1 MAVPASYSHHASQ
14 RPLSRFALLVFY
26 LALFAGVLAMFAGIG
41 SRIGWWD
48 FRTGFTLLRWAV
60 YGGIATAVLA
70 MGAMYAARPGGPRRG
85 LVLAV
90 LALLIAVAVAG
101 VPWQWRRT
109 ARSVP
114 PIHDIT
120 TDTENPP
127 EFVAML
133 PLRADAPN
141 SAEYEGPEIASQ
153 QREAYP
159 DIQPVTLAAPPAEGF
174 ERALEAAQQ
183 MGWEI
188 VDADPD
194 AGRIE
199 ATDETLWF
207 GFKDD
212 VVIRV
217 TPADGGSRI
226 DARSVSRV
234 GGSDVGT
241 NARRIRGFLER
252 VSGG

>member
-1 MAVPASYSHHASQ
+1 MAYASH
-14 RPLSRFALLVFY
+14 RPLSR
-26 LALFAGVLAMFAGIG
+26 LALAAFFLAILIGLLAMMSGFGYRFG
-41 SRIGWWD
+41 LWD
-48 FRTGFTLLRWAV
+48 LGTGFTLLEWAA
-60 YGGIATAVLA
+60 YGGLAAVVLSVVA
-70 MGAMYAARPGGPRRG
+70 IVRTRPGGPRRG

-90 LALLIAVAVAG
+90 FGLLVGLAVFA

-109 ARSVP
+109 AQSVP

-127 EFVAML
+127 EFVAIA

-141 SAEYEGPEIASQ
+141 PIEYGGPEIAAQ
-153 QREAYP
+153 QREGYP
-159 DIQPVTLAAPPAEGF
+159 ELAPLILELPPEQAF
-174 ERALEAAQQ
+174 ERALDAAGE

-188 VDADPD
+188 VAADA
-194 AGRIE
+194 AEGRIE
-199 ATDETLWF
+199 AIDETLWF

-217 TPADGGSRI
+217 TPAGGGSRI
-226 DARSVSRV
+226 DVRSLSRV

-241 NARRIRGFLER
+241 NAQRIREYLER
-252 VSGG
+252 VE